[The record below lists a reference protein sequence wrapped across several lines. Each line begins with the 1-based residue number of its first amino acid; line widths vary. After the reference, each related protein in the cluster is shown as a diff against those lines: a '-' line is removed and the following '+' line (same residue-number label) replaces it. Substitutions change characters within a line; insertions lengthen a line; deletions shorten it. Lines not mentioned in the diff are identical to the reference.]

1 MEQDNA
7 MHVYHYGQFEI
18 TAIRELMGHFGTRER
33 EVDSLL
39 RNEVFVD
46 LYRVV
51 KQSLCIGAEGYGL
64 KAIEPL
70 FREERDNE
78 VSSGQDSTVVYE
90 VWSSERGDTKDHTDS
105 EYLKEIWDYN
115 KDDCVSLI
123 SLSDWLRVIQEKEGI
138 SYFFRASKEREVER
152 IDASNLLDE
161 LVQNLSEK
169 DEKPHARILAN
180 LCLYHKRE
188 NKPAYWRLFDRLE
201 STDEELVDDLD
212 CLGDLVATGEIE
224 EITTKSSAY
233 TFSFDPNQETKI
245 KRGDSVRV
253 KQDTNINVTVH
264 EMNSNDGN
272 IKLKS
277 TKELPNHLSLI
288 PLMLFLQDLL
298 IRAFKK

>member
-1 MEQDNA
+1 M
-7 MHVYHYGQFEI
+7 
-18 TAIRELMGHFGTRER
+18 
-33 EVDSLL
+33 
-39 RNEVFVD
+39 FVD

-233 TFSFDPNQETKI
+233 TFSFDPNSRNKI
-245 KRGDSVRV
+245 KEEIQCV

-288 PLMLFLQDLL
+288 PFQCCSC
-298 IRAFKK
+298 KTY